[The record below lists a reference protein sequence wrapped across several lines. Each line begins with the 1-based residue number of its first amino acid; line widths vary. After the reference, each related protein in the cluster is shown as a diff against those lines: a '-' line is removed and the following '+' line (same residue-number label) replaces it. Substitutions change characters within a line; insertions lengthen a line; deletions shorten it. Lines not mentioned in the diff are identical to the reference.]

1 MSTDRHQSNSSR
13 TTNREPYAGLAA
25 VLDQLDEELL
35 IVDRDYHV
43 KFANLAL
50 RQSSPTSPTSVVS
63 NRCFELFQG
72 RDSPC
77 GESLWQCPLAK
88 VVQSGEPVTT
98 THSFRPTGSTGE
110 RHLEITMWPLEDD
123 NGNIDDV
130 VELRKD
136 VGPEKTL
143 RREATRRHHHL
154 DALTR
159 ISCAVSGLSDLD
171 DILDVALDT
180 VLQIFGESIG
190 GVLLFDEELKKLC
203 YKVHRGLSAKFAGEM
218 CLLPGEGVA
227 GKVAVTGEPVLLE
240 DISQDMSAARL
251 DLIRAEGLRGFV
263 SVPLK
268 AKDKVVG
275 VMNLV
280 SYLAG
285 QFSTDDMYLL
295 NSIGYLLGTAVEQA
309 RLYEGLDDARERYQR
324 LLREVLTVQEQERKR
339 IARDLHDETSQEL
352 TAVTFNLQAIND
364 MMGMGGVV
372 DPQIGSM
379 LKKTLA
385 LASHASSEL
394 TKLIR
399 ELRPTLLDT
408 LGLPAAIRR
417 LTEAKLSV
425 QGVEVG
431 TEFKG
436 MDQRLPAETELVL
449 FRITQEAISNIV
461 KHAGANKVRI
471 GLECTAD
478 RCILRV
484 QDDGE
489 GFDVHKLSRID
500 SYGRGAGLFSMKER
514 VAMAGGECTIDSA
527 PGQGTTVVADVP
539 VIGNLPGKEE

>member
-1 MSTDRHQSNSSR
+1 
-13 TTNREPYAGLAA
+13 
-25 VLDQLDEELL
+25 
-35 IVDRDYHV
+35 
-43 KFANLAL
+43 
-50 RQSSPTSPTSVVS
+50 
-63 NRCFELFQG
+63 
-72 RDSPC
+72 
-77 GESLWQCPLAK
+77 
-88 VVQSGEPVTT
+88 
-98 THSFRPTGSTGE
+98 
-110 RHLEITMWPLEDD
+110 MWPLNDVD
-123 NGNIDDV
+123 GNTDAV

-136 VGPEKTL
+136 VSPEKTL
-143 RREATRRHHHL
+143 RREAARRHHHL

-159 ISCAVSGLSDLD
+159 ISCAVSGLADLD
-171 DILDVALDT
+171 NILHVALDT

-190 GVLLFDEELKKLC
+190 GVLLFDEELQKLC

-227 GKVAVTGEPVLLE
+227 GKVAITGEPVLLE
-240 DISQDMSAARL
+240 DISQDTSAARP

-275 VMNLV
+275 VMNLA

-295 NSIGYLLGTAVEQA
+295 DSIGYLLGTAVEQA

-372 DPQIGSM
+372 NPQIESM

-417 LTEAKLSV
+417 LAEAKLGA
-425 QGVEVG
+425 QGIEVA
-431 TEFKG
+431 TEFEG
-436 MDQRLPAETELVL
+436 MDRRLPAEMELVL

-461 KHAGANKVRI
+461 KHAGAKNARI
-471 GLECTAD
+471 GLQCTAD
-478 RCILRV
+478 RCVLRV
-484 QDDGE
+484 EDDGE

-514 VAMAGGECTIDSA
+514 VAMAGGECAIDSA
-527 PGQGTTVVADVP
+527 PGHGTTVVAQVP
-539 VIGNLPGKEE
+539 VIGNSPDKEG